1 MDLQKE
7 ESLVT
12 QAQRDRSAF
21 GPLFEEYYSPI
32 FNYLLRRTA
41 DIELA
46 ADLTAEV
53 FFKAMKNLGRFRW
66 RNLPFSAWLYRIATN
81 AVNGHFRKQKFKWAP
96 LDEIADSRNHS
107 GPGAEQE
114 IEEAQEHLRQYQRF
128 LQAHKLLLR
137 LPMRYQEVISLRF
150 FENKKIGEIAIILG
164 KREGTVKS
172 LLSRGL
178 QQLQKQLLDASYT
191 KDSDAE
197 NPLVEESL

>member
-1 MDLQKE
+1 MDLLRE
-7 ESLVT
+7 EFLVT
-12 QAQRDRSAF
+12 QARRDPSAF

-41 DIELA
+41 DVELA

-53 FFKAMKNLGRFRW
+53 FFKALENLGRFRW

-81 AVNGHFRKQKFKWAP
+81 AVNGHFRKQKFRWSS
-96 LDEIADSRNHS
+96 LDEIADSRNYS

-114 IEEAQEHLRQYQRF
+114 IEEAQERLGQYRQFLRV
-128 LQAHKLLLR
+128 HKLLLQ
-137 LPMRYQEVISLRF
+137 LPLRYQEVISLRF
-150 FENKKIGEIAIILG
+150 FENKKIGEIAAILG

-178 QQLQKQLLDASYT
+178 QQLQQQFHDVSYEN
-191 KDSDAE
+191 DSGAD
-197 NPLVEESL
+197 NPLMEESL